1 MGLGASVLMAVGMFL
16 AVICGVGLLI
26 ALLFGNLW
34 TDRRTTPGTVVRNER
49 KAQ

>member
-1 MGLGASVLMAVGMFL
+1 LGLAASVLMAIGTFL
-16 AVICGVGLLI
+16 AVIGGVGLLI

-34 TDRRTTPGTVVRNER
+34 TDRRTTPGTVVRTQR